1 MDITLHS
8 VILALIVTAMACAF
22 DLSKGLIPNALIY
35 PAWLIAIG
43 LFLLGYGLG
52 SWVDLSLALMLGFAP
67 AAIMFS
73 FGLLGGGDVKLL
85 AFLATLLG
93 YSSTLNLLIFSVGF
107 ASIFS
112 LGVILWSGRMSFFF
126 KGLVGIFKSIYYQV
140 GVVDIPVSD
149 VRIPF
154 ALPVFAALLLVLAYP
169 GLSISALM

>member
-8 VILALIVTAMACAF
+8 AILALIVTATACAF

-43 LFLLGYGLG
+43 LFLLGCGLD
-52 SWVDLSLALMLGFAP
+52 SWLDLSMAIMLGFVP
-67 AAIMFS
+67 AALLFS

-93 YSSTLNLLIFSVGF
+93 ASSTFNLLIFSVGF

-112 LGVILWSGRMSFFF
+112 LSVILWSGAMSVFS
-126 KGLVGIFKSIYYQV
+126 KGFLNILRGIYYQV
-140 GVVDIPVSD
+140 GVVDIPLSD

-154 ALPVFAALLLVLAYP
+154 ALPVFAALLLVLTYP
-169 GLSISALM
+169 SLSISALM